1 MVEFKD
7 DGTATTPGK
16 PRENRDA
23 ESAVVADLV
32 AVELDDAGLNL
43 NAKRLPILARIYG
56 AVVLLDG
63 LATLPIMV
71 ISILYAVREILD
83 GHVHVDAMSLTFIL
97 SAIHAVVLVVSAACL
112 IVLGVMLLRN
122 HRRYAARWT
131 YVLMPLTLADGM
143 LSLALT
149 GLGFNL
155 LLPLGDFD
163 ETVRQ
168 GVNGVIFAL
177 LALDSGGYEI
187 PEAPEAETQATREL
201 YVGELLRREIPDG
214 GWALT
219 GGTPDADMTA
229 MALQALA
236 KYRDR
241 QDVEDA
247 VQRGL
252 AALSALQEPNGAYLS
267 WDEENSESVC
277 QVIVALTELGISL
290 DDERFVKNGQTL
302 PQVLER
308 FACEDGSYRHS
319 LNGNS
324 DEMATEQAFY
334 ALAAIHRAE
343 TGKTTLYDMT
353 DVMQ

>member
-1 MVEFKD
+1 MR
-7 DGTATTPGK
+7 GTHIKQLSALLLLLAMLVSLAACGK
-16 PRENRDA
+16 EKPPIEKTARYLQAQIPEPTCA
-23 ESAVVADLV
+23 AVGGDWLV
-32 AVELDDAGLNL
+32 FG
-43 NAKRLPILARIYG
+43 LARSGLKAPQKYFDTYYKNVEDYIVSVNG
-56 AVVLLDG
+56 VLSRKKN
-63 LATLPIMV
+63 TEYSRV
-71 ISILYAVREILD
+71 I
-83 GHVHVDAMSLTFIL
+83 
-97 SAIHAVVLVVSAACL
+97 
-112 IVLGVMLLRN
+112 
-122 HRRYAARWT
+122 
-131 YVLMPLTLADGM
+131 
-143 LSLALT
+143 LALT
-149 GLGFNL
+149 AIGKNPTNVAGFNL

-168 GVNGVIFAL
+168 GVNGAIFAL

-214 GWALT
+214 GWTLT

-343 TGKTTLYDMT
+343 TGKTTLYVMT

>member
-1 MVEFKD
+1 MK
-7 DGTATTPGK
+7 GTHI
-16 PRENRDA
+16 
-23 ESAVVADLV
+23 
-32 AVELDDAGLNL
+32 
-43 NAKRLPILARIYG
+43 KRLSALLLLLAMLVSLAACGKEETPIEKTARYLQAQIPEPTCAAVGGDWLVFGLARSGLKAPQKYFDTYYKNVEDYIVSVDG
-56 AVVLLDG
+56 VLSRKKN
-63 LATLPIMV
+63 TEYSRV
-71 ISILYAVREILD
+71 I
-83 GHVHVDAMSLTFIL
+83 
-97 SAIHAVVLVVSAACL
+97 
-112 IVLGVMLLRN
+112 
-122 HRRYAARWT
+122 
-131 YVLMPLTLADGM
+131 
-143 LSLALT
+143 LALT
-149 GLGFNL
+149 AIGKNPADAAGFNL

-168 GVNGVIFAL
+168 GVNGAIFAL

-229 MALQALA
+229 MALQALV

-290 DDERFVKNGQTL
+290 DNERFVKNGQTL

-319 LNGNS
+319 LNGGS

-343 TGKTTLYDMT
+343 TGETTLYDMT

>member
-1 MVEFKD
+1 MK
-7 DGTATTPGK
+7 GTHI
-16 PRENRDA
+16 
-23 ESAVVADLV
+23 
-32 AVELDDAGLNL
+32 
-43 NAKRLPILARIYG
+43 KRLSALLLLLAMLVSLAACGKEETPIEKTARYLQAQIPEPTCAAVGGDWLVFGLARSGLKAPQKYFDTYYKNVEDYIVSVDG
-56 AVVLLDG
+56 VLSRKKN
-63 LATLPIMV
+63 TEYSRV
-71 ISILYAVREILD
+71 I
-83 GHVHVDAMSLTFIL
+83 
-97 SAIHAVVLVVSAACL
+97 
-112 IVLGVMLLRN
+112 
-122 HRRYAARWT
+122 
-131 YVLMPLTLADGM
+131 
-143 LSLALT
+143 LALT
-149 GLGFNL
+149 AIGKNPADAAGFNL

-252 AALSALQEPNGAYLS
+252 AALAALQEPNGVYLS

>member
-1 MVEFKD
+1 MK
-7 DGTATTPGK
+7 GTHI
-16 PRENRDA
+16 
-23 ESAVVADLV
+23 
-32 AVELDDAGLNL
+32 
-43 NAKRLPILARIYG
+43 KRLSALLLLLAMLVSLAACGKEETPIEKTARYLQAQIPEPTCAAVGGDWLVFGLARSGLKAPQKYFDTYYKNVEDYIVSVDG
-56 AVVLLDG
+56 VLSRKKN
-63 LATLPIMV
+63 TEYSRV
-71 ISILYAVREILD
+71 I
-83 GHVHVDAMSLTFIL
+83 
-97 SAIHAVVLVVSAACL
+97 
-112 IVLGVMLLRN
+112 
-122 HRRYAARWT
+122 
-131 YVLMPLTLADGM
+131 
-143 LSLALT
+143 LALT
-149 GLGFNL
+149 AIGKNPADAAGFNL

-219 GGTPDADMTA
+219 GGTPDADVTA

-319 LNGNS
+319 LNGGS
-324 DEMATEQAFY
+324 DEMATEQALY

-343 TGKTTLYDMT
+343 ADETTLYDMS
-353 DVMQ
+353 DAARSS

>member
-1 MVEFKD
+1 MK
-7 DGTATTPGK
+7 GTHI
-16 PRENRDA
+16 
-23 ESAVVADLV
+23 
-32 AVELDDAGLNL
+32 
-43 NAKRLPILARIYG
+43 KRLSALLLLLAMLVSLAACGKEETPIEKTARYLQAQIPEPTCAAVGGDWLVFGLARSGLKAPQKYFDTYYKNVEDYIVSVDG
-56 AVVLLDG
+56 VLSRKKN
-63 LATLPIMV
+63 TEYSRV
-71 ISILYAVREILD
+71 I
-83 GHVHVDAMSLTFIL
+83 
-97 SAIHAVVLVVSAACL
+97 
-112 IVLGVMLLRN
+112 
-122 HRRYAARWT
+122 
-131 YVLMPLTLADGM
+131 
-143 LSLALT
+143 LALT
-149 GLGFNL
+149 AIGKNPADAAGFNL

-214 GWALT
+214 GWTLT
-219 GGTPDADMTA
+219 GGEPDVDITA
-229 MALQALA
+229 MTLQALA
-236 KYRDR
+236 KYRDW

-247 VQRGL
+247 VQRGI

-319 LNGNS
+319 LNGSS
-324 DEMATEQAFY
+324 DEMATEQALY

>member
-1 MVEFKD
+1 MK
-7 DGTATTPGK
+7 GTHI
-16 PRENRDA
+16 
-23 ESAVVADLV
+23 
-32 AVELDDAGLNL
+32 
-43 NAKRLPILARIYG
+43 KRLSALLLLLAMLVSLAACGKEETPIEKTARYLQAQIPEPTCAAVGGDWLVFGLARSGLKAPQKYFDTYYKNVEDYIVSVDG
-56 AVVLLDG
+56 VLSRKKN
-63 LATLPIMV
+63 TEYSRV
-71 ISILYAVREILD
+71 I
-83 GHVHVDAMSLTFIL
+83 
-97 SAIHAVVLVVSAACL
+97 
-112 IVLGVMLLRN
+112 
-122 HRRYAARWT
+122 
-131 YVLMPLTLADGM
+131 
-143 LSLALT
+143 LALT
-149 GLGFNL
+149 AIGKNPADAAGFNL

-168 GVNGVIFAL
+168 GVNGAIFAL

-219 GGTPDADMTA
+219 GGTPDADVTA

-252 AALSALQEPNGAYLS
+252 AALSALQEPDGAYLS

>member
-1 MVEFKD
+1 MKS
-7 DGTATTPGK
+7 AHLK
-16 PRENRDA
+16 RL
-23 ESAVVADLV
+23 SAVLLLLAMLV
-32 AVELDDAGLNL
+32 SLAACGKEETPIEKTARYLQAQIPEPTCAAVGGDWLVFG
-43 NAKRLPILARIYG
+43 LARSGVTVPQKYFDAYYKNVEEYIVSVNG
-56 AVVLLDG
+56 VLSRKKN
-63 LATLPIMV
+63 TEYSRV
-71 ISILYAVREILD
+71 I
-83 GHVHVDAMSLTFIL
+83 
-97 SAIHAVVLVVSAACL
+97 
-112 IVLGVMLLRN
+112 
-122 HRRYAARWT
+122 
-131 YVLMPLTLADGM
+131 
-143 LSLALT
+143 LALT
-149 GLGFNL
+149 AIGKTPADVAGFNL

-168 GVNGVIFAL
+168 GVNGAIFAL

>member
-1 MVEFKD
+1 MK
-7 DGTATTPGK
+7 GTHI
-16 PRENRDA
+16 
-23 ESAVVADLV
+23 
-32 AVELDDAGLNL
+32 
-43 NAKRLPILARIYG
+43 KRLSALLLLLAMLVSLAACGKEETPIEKTARYLQAQIPEPTCAAVGGDWLVFGLARS
-56 AVVLLDG
+56 G
-63 LATLPIMV
+63 LKAPQKYFDTYYKNVEDYIVSVNGGLSRKKNTEYSRV
-71 ISILYAVREILD
+71 I
-83 GHVHVDAMSLTFIL
+83 
-97 SAIHAVVLVVSAACL
+97 
-112 IVLGVMLLRN
+112 
-122 HRRYAARWT
+122 
-131 YVLMPLTLADGM
+131 
-143 LSLALT
+143 LALT
-149 GLGFNL
+149 AIGKNPTNVAGFNL

-168 GVNGVIFAL
+168 GVNGAIFAL

-214 GWALT
+214 GWTLT

-343 TGKTTLYDMT
+343 TGKTTLYVMT

>member
-1 MVEFKD
+1 MK
-7 DGTATTPGK
+7 GTHI
-16 PRENRDA
+16 
-23 ESAVVADLV
+23 
-32 AVELDDAGLNL
+32 
-43 NAKRLPILARIYG
+43 KRLSALLLLLAMLVSLAACGKEEPPFEKTARYLQAQIPEPTCAAVGGDWLVFGLARSGLKAPQKYFDTYYKNVEDYIVSVDG
-56 AVVLLDG
+56 VLSRKKN
-63 LATLPIMV
+63 TEYSRV
-71 ISILYAVREILD
+71 I
-83 GHVHVDAMSLTFIL
+83 
-97 SAIHAVVLVVSAACL
+97 
-112 IVLGVMLLRN
+112 
-122 HRRYAARWT
+122 
-131 YVLMPLTLADGM
+131 
-143 LSLALT
+143 LALT
-149 GLGFNL
+149 AIGKNPADAAGFNL

-168 GVNGVIFAL
+168 GVNGAIFAL

>member
-1 MVEFKD
+1 MF
-7 DGTATTPGK
+7 G
-16 PRENRDA
+16 
-23 ESAVVADLV
+23 
-32 AVELDDAGLNL
+32 
-43 NAKRLPILARIYG
+43 LARSGLKAPQKYFDTYYKNVEDYIVSVNG
-56 AVVLLDG
+56 VLSRKKN
-63 LATLPIMV
+63 TEYSRV
-71 ISILYAVREILD
+71 I
-83 GHVHVDAMSLTFIL
+83 
-97 SAIHAVVLVVSAACL
+97 
-112 IVLGVMLLRN
+112 
-122 HRRYAARWT
+122 
-131 YVLMPLTLADGM
+131 
-143 LSLALT
+143 LALT
-149 GLGFNL
+149 AIGKNPTNVAGFNL

-168 GVNGVIFAL
+168 GVNGAIFAL

-214 GWALT
+214 GWTLT

-343 TGKTTLYDMT
+343 TGKTTLYVMT

>member
-1 MVEFKD
+1 MK
-7 DGTATTPGK
+7 GTHI
-16 PRENRDA
+16 
-23 ESAVVADLV
+23 
-32 AVELDDAGLNL
+32 
-43 NAKRLPILARIYG
+43 KRLSALLLLLAMLVSLAACGKEETPIEKTARYLQAQIPEPTCAAVGGDWLVFGLARSGLKAPQKYFDTYYKNVEDYIVSVNG
-56 AVVLLDG
+56 VLSRKKN
-63 LATLPIMV
+63 TEYSRV
-71 ISILYAVREILD
+71 I
-83 GHVHVDAMSLTFIL
+83 
-97 SAIHAVVLVVSAACL
+97 
-112 IVLGVMLLRN
+112 
-122 HRRYAARWT
+122 
-131 YVLMPLTLADGM
+131 
-143 LSLALT
+143 LALT
-149 GLGFNL
+149 AIGKNPTNVAGFNL

-168 GVNGVIFAL
+168 GVNGAIFAL

-214 GWALT
+214 GWTLT

-252 AALSALQEPNGAYLS
+252 AALSDLQEPNGAYLS

-343 TGKTTLYDMT
+343 TGKTTLYVMT

>member
-1 MVEFKD
+1 MK
-7 DGTATTPGK
+7 GTHI
-16 PRENRDA
+16 
-23 ESAVVADLV
+23 
-32 AVELDDAGLNL
+32 
-43 NAKRLPILARIYG
+43 KRLSALLLLLAMLVSLAACGKEETPIEKTARYLQAQIPEPTCAAVGGDWLVFGLARSGLKAPQKYFDTYYKNVEDYIVSVDG
-56 AVVLLDG
+56 VLSRKKN
-63 LATLPIMV
+63 TEYSRV
-71 ISILYAVREILD
+71 I
-83 GHVHVDAMSLTFIL
+83 
-97 SAIHAVVLVVSAACL
+97 
-112 IVLGVMLLRN
+112 
-122 HRRYAARWT
+122 
-131 YVLMPLTLADGM
+131 
-143 LSLALT
+143 LALT
-149 GLGFNL
+149 AIGKNPADAAGFNL

-214 GWALT
+214 GWTLT
-219 GGTPDADMTA
+219 GGEPDVDITA
-229 MALQALA
+229 MTLQALA
-236 KYRDR
+236 KYRDW

-247 VQRGL
+247 VQRGI

-319 LNGNS
+319 LNGGS

-343 TGKTTLYDMT
+343 TGETTLYDMT

>member
-1 MVEFKD
+1 MK
-7 DGTATTPGK
+7 GTH
-16 PRENRDA
+16 
-23 ESAVVADLV
+23 L
-32 AVELDDAGLNL
+32 
-43 NAKRLPILARIYG
+43 KRLSALLLLLAMLVSLAACGKEETPIEKTARYLQAQIPEPTCAAVGGDWLVFGLARSGVTVPQKYFDAYYKNVEEYIVSVNGVLSRKKNTEYSR
-56 AVVLLDG
+56 VV
-63 LATLPIMV
+63 
-71 ISILYAVREILD
+71 
-83 GHVHVDAMSLTFIL
+83 
-97 SAIHAVVLVVSAACL
+97 
-112 IVLGVMLLRN
+112 
-122 HRRYAARWT
+122 
-131 YVLMPLTLADGM
+131 
-143 LSLALT
+143 LALT
-149 GLGFNL
+149 AIGKNPADVAGFNL

-163 ETVRQ
+163 EKVRQ
-168 GVNGVIFAL
+168 GVNGAIFAL

-319 LNGNS
+319 LNGSS
-324 DEMATEQAFY
+324 DEMATEQALY
-334 ALAAIHRAE
+334 ALAAIQRAE
-343 TGKTTLYDMT
+343 AGEATLYDMS
-353 DVMQ
+353 DAARSS

>member
-1 MVEFKD
+1 MK
-7 DGTATTPGK
+7 GTHI
-16 PRENRDA
+16 
-23 ESAVVADLV
+23 
-32 AVELDDAGLNL
+32 
-43 NAKRLPILARIYG
+43 KRLSALLLLLAMLVSLAACGKEETPIEKTARYLQAQIPEPTCAAVGGDWLVFGLARSGVTVPQKYFDAYYKNVEEYIVSVNG
-56 AVVLLDG
+56 VLSRKKN
-63 LATLPIMV
+63 TEYSRV
-71 ISILYAVREILD
+71 I
-83 GHVHVDAMSLTFIL
+83 
-97 SAIHAVVLVVSAACL
+97 
-112 IVLGVMLLRN
+112 
-122 HRRYAARWT
+122 
-131 YVLMPLTLADGM
+131 
-143 LSLALT
+143 LALT
-149 GLGFNL
+149 AIGKNPADAAGFNL

-168 GVNGVIFAL
+168 GVNGAIFAL

>member
-1 MVEFKD
+1 MK
-7 DGTATTPGK
+7 GTHI
-16 PRENRDA
+16 
-23 ESAVVADLV
+23 
-32 AVELDDAGLNL
+32 
-43 NAKRLPILARIYG
+43 KRLSALLLLLAMLVSLAACGKEETPIEKTARYLQAQISEPTCAAVGGDWLVFGLARSGLKAPQKYFDTYYKNVEDYIVSVDG
-56 AVVLLDG
+56 VLSRKKN
-63 LATLPIMV
+63 TEYSRV
-71 ISILYAVREILD
+71 I
-83 GHVHVDAMSLTFIL
+83 
-97 SAIHAVVLVVSAACL
+97 
-112 IVLGVMLLRN
+112 
-122 HRRYAARWT
+122 
-131 YVLMPLTLADGM
+131 
-143 LSLALT
+143 LALT
-149 GLGFNL
+149 AIGKTPADVAGFNL

-168 GVNGVIFAL
+168 GVNGAIFAL

-219 GGTPDADMTA
+219 GGTPDADVTA

-236 KYRDR
+236 KYRGR

-319 LNGNS
+319 LNGGG
-324 DEMATEQAFY
+324 DEMATEQALY

-343 TGKTTLYDMT
+343 TGETTLYDMT

>member
-1 MVEFKD
+1 MK
-7 DGTATTPGK
+7 GTHI
-16 PRENRDA
+16 
-23 ESAVVADLV
+23 
-32 AVELDDAGLNL
+32 
-43 NAKRLPILARIYG
+43 KRLSALLLLLAMLVSLAACGKEEPPFEKTARYLQAQIPEPTCAAVGGDWLVFGLARSGLKAPQKYFDTYYKNVEDYIVSVDG
-56 AVVLLDG
+56 VLSRKKN
-63 LATLPIMV
+63 TEYSRV
-71 ISILYAVREILD
+71 I
-83 GHVHVDAMSLTFIL
+83 
-97 SAIHAVVLVVSAACL
+97 
-112 IVLGVMLLRN
+112 
-122 HRRYAARWT
+122 
-131 YVLMPLTLADGM
+131 
-143 LSLALT
+143 LALT
-149 GLGFNL
+149 AIGKNPADAAGFNL

>member
-1 MVEFKD
+1 MLVSLAACGKEEAPIEK
-7 DGTATTPGK
+7 TARYLQAQILEPTC
-16 PRENRDA
+16 A
-23 ESAVVADLV
+23 AVGGDWLV
-32 AVELDDAGLNL
+32 FG
-43 NAKRLPILARIYG
+43 LARSGLKAPQKYFDTYYKNVEDYIVSVNG
-56 AVVLLDG
+56 VLSRKKN
-63 LATLPIMV
+63 TEYSRV
-71 ISILYAVREILD
+71 I
-83 GHVHVDAMSLTFIL
+83 
-97 SAIHAVVLVVSAACL
+97 
-112 IVLGVMLLRN
+112 
-122 HRRYAARWT
+122 
-131 YVLMPLTLADGM
+131 
-143 LSLALT
+143 LALT
-149 GLGFNL
+149 AIGKNPTNVAGFNL

-168 GVNGVIFAL
+168 GVNGAIFAL

-214 GWALT
+214 GWTLT

-343 TGKTTLYDMT
+343 TGKTTLYVMT